1 MRLYRSESSDPYHNA
16 ERNLSGRTHYVDRDT
31 MKCFHARVTASRVL
45 ADGLLFGITES
56 VALDLHNKTRG
67 KRCVVFDILG
77 TVVYRPDLASTFNT
91 SHKAE
96 KHMFAFIDTFDAKK
110 HTKAALIARK
120 QYQATE
126 YKRDM
131 AELKAMK

>member
-1 MRLYRSESSDPYHNA
+1 MRLYRSESSDPYHSA

-31 MKCFHARVTASRVL
+31 MKYFHSRVTASRVL
-45 ADGLLFGITES
+45 ADGLLFCITER
-56 VALDLHNKTRG
+56 VALDPHNKTRG
-67 KRCVVFDILG
+67 VRCVVFDILG
-77 TVVYRPDLASTFNT
+77 TTVYRPDLESTFSN

-96 KHMFAFIDTFDAKK
+96 KHMFAFIDTFNAKK
-110 HTKAALIARK
+110 HTKAALATQK
-120 QYQATE
+120 KHQAAE